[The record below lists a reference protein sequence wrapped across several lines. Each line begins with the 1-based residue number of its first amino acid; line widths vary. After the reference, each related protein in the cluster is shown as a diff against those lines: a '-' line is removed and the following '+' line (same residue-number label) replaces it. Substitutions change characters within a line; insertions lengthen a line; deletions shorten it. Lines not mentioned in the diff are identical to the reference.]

1 MKLEYYKQYLHC
13 KTVGLR
19 SQGKQ
24 NLEWFIASFA
34 SITEKQQWTSQF
46 LETQEYEYGN
56 KISYELYEEVVFPAL
71 FRGYQN
77 RDFWSALWLAR
88 TAQNLY
94 KAKHLHE
101 QINFKTDYELLKEC
115 YLLDRSNADVHKD
128 LLSVQIRWLQYCIHE
143 YPTGILYG
151 VNGATIDECHEILS
165 EIEFIRELDVEKIH
179 EKFLNEVQSK
189 VLEYLIRLKK
199 CQISKNLH
207 EHE

>member
-1 MKLEYYKQYLHC
+1 MEIEYYKQYLHC

-19 SQGKQ
+19 SQAKQ
-24 NLEWFIASFA
+24 NLENFIASFA
-34 SITEKQQWTSQF
+34 SIAEKEQWTCQL

-56 KISYELYEEVVFPAL
+56 RISYELYEEVVFPAL
-71 FRGYQN
+71 LRGYQN
-77 RDFWSALWLAR
+77 RDSWSVLWLAR

-101 QINFKTDYELLKEC
+101 QINFKTYYELLKEC
-115 YLLDRSNADVHKD
+115 YLLDPSNAEVHKD

-151 VNGATIDECHEILS
+151 VNGATIDECHEIVS
-165 EIEFIRELDVEKIH
+165 EIEFIRELDVEKIQ

-199 CQISKNLH
+199 YQTSKNLY

>member
-1 MKLEYYKQYLHC
+1 MKLEYYEQYLHS
-13 KTVGLR
+13 KTVGLH
-19 SQGKQ
+19 SQAKQ
-24 NLEWFIASFA
+24 NLKWFIASFA
-34 SITEKQQWTSQF
+34 SMTEKQQWTRQF
-46 LETQEYEYGN
+46 LETQKYEYGN

-94 KAKHLHE
+94 KVKHLHE

-115 YLLDRSNADVHKD
+115 YLLDRSNSDVHKD

-199 CQISKNLH
+199 SQISKNLH